1 MRCCSWLEMAR
12 ATRQRG
18 KRLAGTTKPASEP
31 LKEEEYASGNEF
43 EKKLR
48 MEVEAKCAAL
58 HAFCEDASLA
68 LRSELKIQLLKLP
81 KKVRQMPPERVFKQ
95 VRGGH

>member
-1 MRCCSWLEMAR
+1 MRCCGWLEMAR

-31 LKEEEYASGNEF
+31 LKEEEHEF

-48 MEVEAKCAAL
+48 MEVEAKCSAL

-68 LRSELKIQLLKLP
+68 LRSELKVQLLKLP
-81 KKVRQMPPERVFKQ
+81 KKVRPENLKINNQ
-95 VRGGH
+95 